1 MARFTFSDTYLN
13 NLITIKKHRDFIDGR
28 VDKVKKYLVRH
39 SVEYSQ
45 NLITNGNNKGRAF
58 GNVLFQ
64 ARLDHLANRNLCEPI
79 LVGWLAAITRETM
92 ISDELIANE
101 DFKNILYN
109 LDGTRKSIETL
120 IRDTFWEYGGVGLV
134 GVLVEA
140 PLVVATTQE
149 EARERGERSIA
160 TIFKAEYI
168 LAIERFKNQGRMLGE
183 LKRIVLYLD
192 GDDESMRLREYS
204 IENQGDTFRVK
215 DFTLKIKNV
224 LLNTDGTS
232 GTLNT
237 TDLKEVEEMDVVE
250 TDGNFD
256 RIPFII
262 IGEDPGESIIRNIV
276 EQNYEYLNKKSQY
289 DTINRNQCFKR
300 ILGIGIQPEEIEL
313 WNESVMATTSRSDA
327 KIQTIE
333 PGDPIALEKDL
344 ANIERNCYL
353 EGFMRHGAR
362 YQLATGQT
370 ESAETKREDKLTWF
384 NYLNYVADLLER
396 AANDVIKLLA
406 HYENIE
412 LQEVSEPL
420 KISREFDNV
429 VTQEQLNRADMLYR
443 MADDFGEAGGK
454 AKARIF
460 NSMLAE
466 IRLLPEEGKTEEEIK
481 ADIQQEILDSPP
493 KAPQSSFSI
502 NSNIIDEINGSEVSR

>member
-183 LKRIVLYLD
+183 LKRIVLYLH

-232 GTLNT
+232 
-237 TDLKEVEEMDVVE
+237 
-250 TDGNFD
+250 
-256 RIPFII
+256 
-262 IGEDPGESIIRNIV
+262 
-276 EQNYEYLNKKSQY
+276 
-289 DTINRNQCFKR
+289 
-300 ILGIGIQPEEIEL
+300 
-313 WNESVMATTSRSDA
+313 
-327 KIQTIE
+327 
-333 PGDPIALEKDL
+333 
-344 ANIERNCYL
+344 
-353 EGFMRHGAR
+353 
-362 YQLATGQT
+362 
-370 ESAETKREDKLTWF
+370 
-384 NYLNYVADLLER
+384 
-396 AANDVIKLLA
+396 
-406 HYENIE
+406 
-412 LQEVSEPL
+412 
-420 KISREFDNV
+420 
-429 VTQEQLNRADMLYR
+429 
-443 MADDFGEAGGK
+443 
-454 AKARIF
+454 
-460 NSMLAE
+460 
-466 IRLLPEEGKTEEEIK
+466 
-481 ADIQQEILDSPP
+481 
-493 KAPQSSFSI
+493 
-502 NSNIIDEINGSEVSR
+502 